1 MEKKWTIQQ
10 PINGFLF
17 PTFQDDC
24 SDIHSVLYFAKKEL
38 HAEFI
43 TNGLTCELPLEESDQ
58 KEYFSSALSMAF
70 PDDYTLEKA
79 ADVYKEVQK
88 CIEEEQDLG
97 KKELRNIME
106 TCGAEEERLKGFD
119 ENYPEHLTLHP
130 KNIIDEKNYV
140 INGDGITLK
149 VTADHM
155 DLLEYK
161 EIDGQSYLCIP
172 VSAGLEKDDLPLK
185 EKNCKKEKD
194 S

>member
-1 MEKKWTIQQ
+1 
-10 PINGFLF
+10 
-17 PTFQDDC
+17 
-24 SDIHSVLYFAKKEL
+24 
-38 HAEFI
+38 
-43 TNGLTCELPLEESDQ
+43 
-58 KEYFSSALSMAF
+58 
-70 PDDYTLEKA
+70 
-79 ADVYKEVQK
+79 
-88 CIEEEQDLG
+88 
-97 KKELRNIME
+97 ME
-106 TCGAEEERLKGFD
+106 TCGAEEERLKGFA

-172 VSAGLEKDDLPLK
+172 VSVGLEKDDLPLK

>member
-1 MEKKWTIQQ
+1 M
-10 PINGFLF
+10 
-17 PTFQDDC
+17 
-24 SDIHSVLYFAKKEL
+24 
-38 HAEFI
+38 
-43 TNGLTCELPLEESDQ
+43 PLEESDQ

-88 CIEEEQDLG
+88 CIEEEQDLR

-106 TCGAEEERLKGFD
+106 TCVAEEERLKGFD
-119 ENYPEHLTLHP
+119 ENYPEHFTLHP

-172 VSAGLEKDDLPLK
+172 VSAGLEKDNLPLK
-185 EKNCKKEKD
+185 EKKL
-194 S
+194 